1 MTLAGIRLAAV
12 IALSTLAAPLAG
24 EAQQGTKNYRIGYLA
39 AAGPRDVDE
48 TFRRALRELG
58 YAEDQNIKIETRFAE
73 GDATRLWEA
82 AVELVRLNVDIIVS
96 RGPQATRAAK
106 EATPR
111 IPIVMA
117 SDTDPVGMGF
127 AASLARPGGNI
138 TGLTDLAPELAGKRL
153 ELLKEMLPTIT
164 RVAILWNPTEPGVRV
179 SLRETET
186 AARTLGIQIVSLEI
200 RAQKD
205 LKSAMEKAKRGRAQ
219 ALIVL
224 VDPITSLG
232 RTTVL
237 KLADEYRIPTMYSSE
252 RSVAI
257 GGLLGYGP
265 SAHDLFRRA
274 AVYVAKILQGAKPAD
289 LPIEQPTKYDLVIN
303 MKAAQALALR
313 IPPSLLARAD
323 RVIQ

>member
-1 MTLAGIRLAAV
+1 MTLAVIRLAAV
-12 IALSTLAAPLAG
+12 IALGTLVAPLAG
-24 EAQQGTKNYRIGYLA
+24 ETQQRTKNYRIGYLS

-58 YAEDQNIKIETRFAE
+58 YTEGQDITIETRFAE
-73 GDATRLWEA
+73 GDATRLREA
-82 AVELVRLNVDIIVS
+82 AVELARLNVDIIVS

-106 EATPR
+106 EATSR

-127 AASLARPGGNI
+127 VASLARPGGNL
-138 TGLTDLAPELAGKRL
+138 TGLTNVAPELAAKRL
-153 ELLKEMLPTIT
+153 ELLKEMLPTVT
-164 RVAILWNPTEPGVRV
+164 RVAMLWNPTEPGVGV
-179 SLRETET
+179 SVRQTET

-205 LKSAMEKAKRGRAQ
+205 LKSALEEAKRGRTQ
-219 ALIVL
+219 AIIILTV
-224 VDPITSLG
+224 PITSLD
-232 RTTVL
+232 RTTLVTV
-237 KLADEYRIPTMYSSE
+237 ADEYRIPTMYSDDLA
-252 RSVAI
+252 VAL

-274 AVYVAKILQGAKPAD
+274 AIYVDRILKGAKPAD
-289 LPIEQPTKYDLVIN
+289 LPVEQPTKFELVIN
-303 MKAAQALALR
+303 LKTAKALGLT